1 MGRVTIV
8 VLGHRANADGTFTL
22 EDLPGSGG
30 RIDIIVRSIGAS
42 FFLSRDIRRN
52 VVFYAILMG
61 GNTAPKTLMVRGDE
75 VRYLNPDE
83 RNIAALIRHALLKPS
98 GPEWRMASPG
108 IYIREGGLVELLPE
122 LENIVIL
129 KEGGEDI
136 RGAPM
141 PHNPTFVL
149 SDKEE
154 FRPEEL
160 EALRSRAVAELSL
173 GPLSYHTEHAIVIAL
188 NELDRRGEDP

>member
-1 MGRVTIV
+1 MGRVSIV

-30 RIDIIVRSIGAS
+30 RIDIVVRSIGAS

-52 VVFYAILMG
+52 VVFYGILMEG
-61 GNTAPKTLMVRGDE
+61 ATAPKTIMIRGDE

-83 RNIAALIRHALLKPS
+83 RNIAALIRHALLKPA
-98 GPEWRMASPG
+98 GPRWTRASPG
-108 IYIREGGLVELLPE
+108 IYVREGGLAELLPE

-129 KEGGEDI
+129 REGGADI
-136 RGAPM
+136 RAAELPEEI
-141 PHNPTFVL
+141 TFVL

-160 EALRSRAVAELSL
+160 EALRARAVAEVSV

-188 NELDRRGEDP
+188 NELDRRGLDP